1 MINNNSMKIKILI
14 TGPPRSGKSTLMV
27 KLIEYF
33 SKRQITVFGFLT
45 PEVREGNNR
54 IGFDLVDIKTKE
66 TEKLARKGNFNTK
79 HHVGKYCVF
88 IEKFEKF
95 ISNFEVIKFQQE
107 DLIMIDE
114 IGKMEL
120 FSKKF
125 QEFIIKI
132 FASNISIIATIGL
145 TVKHSIKDHLLNL
158 PDVKIFNL
166 NSQNFHRTYQKIIS
180 II

>member
-1 MINNNSMKIKILI
+1 MKTKILI
-14 TGPPRSGKSTLMV
+14 TGPPRSGKSTLIV
-27 KLIEYF
+27 RLIEYV
-33 SKRQITVFGFLT
+33 SKRQITAYGFLT

-54 IGFDLVDIKTKE
+54 IGFDIVDIKTKE
-66 TEKLARKGNFNTK
+66 REKLARKGNYNTK

-95 ISNFEVIKFQQE
+95 LSHFENIKFQQD

-158 PDVKIFNL
+158 PGVKNFNL
-166 NSQNFHRTYQKIIS
+166 NNQNYQKTYQKITSMI
-180 II
+180 

>member
-1 MINNNSMKIKILI
+1 MINNEFMNTKILI
-14 TGPPRSGKSTLMV
+14 TGPPRSGKSTLIV
-27 KLIEYF
+27 KLIDSF
-33 SKRQITVFGFLT
+33 AKRQMPVYGFLT
-45 PEVREGNNR
+45 PAVRVGNNR
-54 IGFDLVDIKTKE
+54 IGFDIVDIKTKE
-66 TEKLARKGNFNTK
+66 RDKLARKGNFNTK
-79 HHVGKYCVF
+79 HHVGRYCVF

-95 ISNFEVIKFQQE
+95 ISNYENIKFQHE
-107 DLIMIDE
+107 GLILIDE

-132 FASNISIIATIGL
+132 FGSNISIIATIGL
-145 TVKHSIKDHLLNL
+145 AIKHSIKDHLLNL

-166 NSQNFHRTYQKIIS
+166 NSQNFHSTYQKIIS

>member
-1 MINNNSMKIKILI
+1 MKTKILI
-14 TGPPRSGKSTLMV
+14 TGPPRSGKSTLIV

-33 SKRQITVFGFLT
+33 AKRQMSVYGFLT

-54 IGFDLVDIKTKE
+54 IGFDIVDIKTKE
-66 TEKLARKGNFNTK
+66 REKLARKGNFNTK
-79 HHVGKYCVF
+79 YHVGKYCVF

-95 ISNFEVIKFQQE
+95 LSHFENIKFQQD

-145 TVKHSIKDHLLNL
+145 TVRHSIKDHLLNL
-158 PDVKIFNL
+158 SGVKIFNL
-166 NSQNFHRTYQKIIS
+166 NNQNYQKTYQKITSMI
-180 II
+180 

>member
-1 MINNNSMKIKILI
+1 MNTKILI
-14 TGPPRSGKSTLMV
+14 TGPPRCGKSTLIV

-33 SKRQITVFGFLT
+33 SKRQFTIHGFLT
-45 PEVREGNNR
+45 PEVREGSNR
-54 IGFDLVDIKTKE
+54 IGFDIEDIKSKE
-66 TEKLARKGNFNTK
+66 REKLARKGNYNTK
-79 HHVGKYCVF
+79 YHLGSYCVF
-88 IEKFEKF
+88 IESIEKI
-95 ISNFEVIKFQQE
+95 ISKYEDIRFQE
-107 DLIMIDE
+107 GDLIIIDE

-158 PDVKIFNL
+158 PGVKIFNL
-166 NSQNFHRTYQKIIS
+166 NIQNFHRTYQKITSMI
-180 II
+180 

>member
-1 MINNNSMKIKILI
+1 MNIKILI
-14 TGPPRSGKSTLMV
+14 TGPPRCGKSTLIV

-33 SKRQITVFGFLT
+33 SKKQFTVHGFLT
-45 PEVREGNNR
+45 PEVREGSNR
-54 IGFDLVDIKTKE
+54 IGFDIEDIKTKE
-66 TEKLARKGNFNTK
+66 REKLARKGNFNTK

-95 ISNFEVIKFQQE
+95 IFKYEHIQFQQE

-158 PDVKIFNL
+158 PNVKIFNL

-180 II
+180 MI

>member
-1 MINNNSMKIKILI
+1 MKTKILI
-14 TGPPRSGKSTLMV
+14 TGPPRSGKSTLIV
-27 KLIEYF
+27 RLIKYI
-33 SKRQITVFGFLT
+33 SKRQITAYGFLT

-54 IGFDLVDIKTKE
+54 IGFDIVDIKTKE
-66 TEKLARKGNFNTK
+66 REKLARKGSFNTK
-79 HHVGKYCVF
+79 YHLGSYCVF
-88 IEKFEKF
+88 IESIKKI
-95 ISNFEVIKFQQE
+95 ISKYEDIRFQE
-107 DLIMIDE
+107 GDLIIIDE

-145 TVKHSIKDHLLNL
+145 TVKHSMKDHLLNL
-158 PDVKIFNL
+158 PNVKLFNL

-180 II
+180 MI

>member
-1 MINNNSMKIKILI
+1 
-14 TGPPRSGKSTLMV
+14 MV

-33 SKRQITVFGFLT
+33 SKRQYNVHGFLT

-54 IGFDLVDIKTKE
+54 IGFDLVDIKTQE
-66 TEKLARKGNFNTK
+66 REKLAREGNFNTK
-79 HHVGKYCVF
+79 YHVGKYCVF

-95 ISNFEVIKFQQE
+95 ISNFENIKFQQE
-107 DLIMIDE
+107 DLFMIDE

-125 QEFIIKI
+125 QELIVKL
-132 FASNISIIATIGL
+132 FASNILIIATIGL
-145 TVKHSIKDHLLNL
+145 TVKLSIKDHLLNL
-158 PDVKIFNL
+158 PYVNLFNL
-166 NSQNFHRTYQKIIS
+166 NRQNYQKTYQKIIS

>member
-1 MINNNSMKIKILI
+1 MKTKILI
-14 TGPPRSGKSTLMV
+14 TGPPRSGKSTLIV
-27 KLIEYF
+27 ELIEYF
-33 SKRQITVFGFLT
+33 SKRQINVFGFLT

-54 IGFDLVDIKTKE
+54 IGFDIVDIKTKQR
-66 TEKLARKGNFNTK
+66 EKLARKGNFNAK
-79 HHVGKYCVF
+79 YHVGKYCVF

-95 ISNFEVIKFQQE
+95 ISNFENVTLQQE
-107 DLIMIDE
+107 DLIVIDE

-132 FASNISIIATIGL
+132 FGSNISIIATIGL
-145 TVKHSIKDHLLNL
+145 AIKHSIKDHLLNL

-166 NSQNFHRTYQKIIS
+166 NSQNFHSTYQKIIS

>member
-1 MINNNSMKIKILI
+1 MKTKILI
-14 TGPPRSGKSTLMV
+14 TGPPRSGKSTLIV
-27 KLIEYF
+27 RLIKYI
-33 SKRQITVFGFLT
+33 SKRQITAYGFLT

-54 IGFDLVDIKTKE
+54 IGFDIVDIKTKE
-66 TEKLARKGNFNTK
+66 REKLARKGSFNTK

-95 ISNFEVIKFQQE
+95 LSHFENIKFQQD
-107 DLIMIDE
+107 DLIIIDE

-145 TVKHSIKDHLLNL
+145 TVKHSMKDHLLNL
-158 PDVKIFNL
+158 PNVKLFNL

-180 II
+180 MI

>member
-1 MINNNSMKIKILI
+1 MKTKILI
-14 TGPPRSGKSTLMV
+14 TGPPRSGKSTLIV
-27 KLIEYF
+27 RLIKYI
-33 SKRQITVFGFLT
+33 SKRQITAYGFLT

-54 IGFDLVDIKTKE
+54 IGFDIVDIKTKDR
-66 TEKLARKGNFNTK
+66 EKLARKRNFNTK

-95 ISNFEVIKFQQE
+95 LSHFENIKFQQD
-107 DLIMIDE
+107 DLIIIDE

-158 PDVKIFNL
+158 PNVKLFNL

-180 II
+180 MI